1 MKFCVLILLLT
12 YLNSKAQDGSLDN
25 TFGTSGLKNIDF
37 GLTNEFAH
45 TLAIQ
50 NDGKIIAGGK
60 TYNGTN
66 YDFALIRLNTNGSLD
81 NTFGMGGYVV
91 TSVQSGNDFIKS
103 IKIQSDGKILV
114 AGTTYYGAWIQDFC
128 LVRYNSNGTL
138 DNSFGTNG
146 IVITDVGSVSEFA
159 NSLVIQSDGK
169 IVVAGHTT
177 IGTQYDFALVR
188 YNSNGSLDNTFGTS
202 GIVKTDIGTSN
213 DEAYSVALQ
222 SDGKILVAGGSYNG
236 SNFDFALVRYNSDGS
251 LDNSFNS
258 SGKYTSNFFGYY
270 DMAYSVLTQTDD
282 KIIISGTAENIG
294 SNRDFAAIRL
304 NSDGSVDNS
313 FGTNGKVSVNMMT
326 TNDFCYSSA
335 LQSDNKILLCGYTD
349 YSLSILRLNS
359 DGSIDYSFDYDGKVL
374 TAVGGS
380 WNESNSIAIQS
391 DGKIVVAGNGY
402 YNNMMVSTYDF
413 VITRYTNISLLP
425 VELTSFNAKFKMN
438 NVELNWTTETEAN
451 NYGFEIERAVTL
463 STELVEVSK
472 GDHWQKIGFVKGSG
486 NSNSPKQYSFV
497 DNSPASGKLKYRLK
511 QIDNDGSF
519 SYSNEIEIDVDI
531 PKVFALNQN
540 YPNPFNPTTTITFTL
555 AEDGL
560 TTLKIYDILGRE
572 VHTLVNEELKAGQVY
587 KIDFDGSK
595 LASGVYFY
603 KLESKS
609 MSKSKRFVLM
619 K

>member
-1 MKFCVLILLLT
+1 MKFCALILLFT
-12 YLNSKAQDGSLDN
+12 YLNLKAQDGSLDYS
-25 TFGTSGLKNIDF
+25 FGTSGLKNIDF
-37 GLTNEFAH
+37 GLTNEYAH

-50 NDGKIIAGGK
+50 NDGKIIVGGK
-60 TYNGTN
+60 TYNGTS
-66 YDFALIRLNTNGSLD
+66 YDFALIRLNADGSLD
-81 NTFGMGGYVV
+81 NTFGTGGYVV

-114 AGTTYYGAWIQDFC
+114 AGTSYLGTWIQDFC
-128 LVRYNSNGTL
+128 LIRYNSNGTL

-146 IVITDVGSVSEFA
+146 IVITDLGSVSEFA

-177 IGTQYDFALVR
+177 IGTQYDFAVVR
-188 YNSNGSLDNTFGTS
+188 YNSNGSLDNSFGTS
-202 GIVKTDIGTSN
+202 GIVKTNIGTSN
-213 DEAYSVALQ
+213 DEAYAVALQ

-251 LDNSFNS
+251 LDNTFNS
-258 SGKYTSNFFGYY
+258 SGKYTSDFYSSY
-270 DMAYSVLTQTDD
+270 DMAYSVFTQADG
-282 KIIISGTAENIG
+282 KIIISGTAENTG
-294 SNRDFAAIRL
+294 SNRDFASIRL
-304 NSDGSVDNS
+304 NSVGSVDNS

-374 TAVGGS
+374 TAVGSS
-380 WNESNSIAIQS
+380 WNEPNSIAIQT

-438 NVELNWTTETEAN
+438 NVELNWTTETEVN
-451 NYGFEIERAVTL
+451 NFGFN
-463 STELVEVSK
+463 VECK
-472 GDHWQKIGFVKGSG
+472 MYNEEWKTIGFVKGSG
-486 NSNSPKQYSFV
+486 NSNTPKEYSFI
-497 DNSPASGKLKYRLK
+497 DKSPTSGKLKYRLK

-519 SYSNEIEIDVDI
+519 SYSNEIEVDI
-531 PKVFALNQN
+531 PQVFELHQN
-540 YPNPFNPTTTITFTL
+540 YPNPFNPTTNIQFSIPGTEFVS
-555 AEDGL
+555 
-560 TTLKIYDILGRE
+560 LKVYDAIGRE
-572 VHTLVNEELKAGQVY
+572 VATLVNEVKEAGIY
-587 KIDFDGSK
+587 EITFHGDK
-595 LASGVYFY
+595 LSGGVYFY
-603 KLESKS
+603 TLKTGVFRQTKKMNLIK
-609 MSKSKRFVLM
+609 
-619 K
+619 